1 MSDIVSVYKDAEAE
15 AQCNAVYEAALSA
28 WPVPYTE
35 VRIPTAFG
43 ETHVVVSGADDG
55 PPLIL
60 LHGQWSTAT
69 MWSRVIP
76 VLARTRRAYAIDQI
90 DDVGKS
96 RPSRCPSGRR
106 EYGQWLAQVFDQ
118 LKIPQADL
126 VGLSYGG
133 FLGLNFALH
142 APDRVKSLV
151 LLSPGIPTLGRPTLS
166 WAIHGMP
173 LTIFPVRATAKW
185 LVRGMSVH
193 GYQSGNREME
203 QIIVSA
209 TSVRS
214 RIPFRPAF
222 SEDEFHNLSLPV
234 LLLIGEKEAMYEPH
248 VAVNRARSLIPGI
261 QAELIPGAGHM
272 LTTDQPERVAARI
285 QQFLNRPLAA

>member
-1 MSDIVSVYKDAEAE
+1 MSDALSIYRGAEAE
-15 AQCNAVYEAALSA
+15 AQCMAVYEAALST

-43 ETHVVVSGADDG
+43 ETHVVVSGAEDT

-60 LHGQWSTAT
+60 LHGQWATAT
-69 MWSRVIP
+69 MWCPLI
-76 VLARTRRAYAIDQI
+76 LALAGTRRTYAIDQI

-96 RPSRCPSGRR
+96 RPTRVPSSRA
-106 EYGQWLAQVFDQ
+106 EYAQWLAEVFDQ
-118 LKIPQADL
+118 LKIQQADL
-126 VGLSYGG
+126 IGLSYGG
-133 FLGLNFALH
+133 FLGLNFALY
-142 APDRVKSLV
+142 APHRVRSLV
-151 LLSPGIPTLGRPTLS
+151 LLCPGVPTLGRPTLS

-173 LTIFPVRATAKW
+173 LTAFPVRATAKW
-185 LVRGMSVH
+185 LIRGMSVR

-203 QIIVSA
+203 QIIASA

-234 LLLIGEKEAMYEPH
+234 LLLIGEREAMYEPRS
-248 VAVNRARSLIPGI
+248 ALNKARSLIPGI

-272 LTTDQPERVAARI
+272 LSTDQPEKVAARI
-285 QQFLNRPLAA
+285 QQFLN